1 MPILSTSTKIW
12 LHGLVAAFISAFA
25 TAASG
30 AIALPTVFS
39 FTRYGLINMAKLAV
53 VPAALA
59 VFGYLKASPLPSLM
73 GPGDT
78 ATVKDPVI
86 SADGTISGSSAT
98 LQKAPDPTATMQK

>member
-1 MPILSTSTKIW
+1 MPLLSTNTRIW
-12 LHGLVAAFISAFA
+12 LHGLIAAAISAFS

-39 FTRYGLINMAKLAV
+39 FDKNGLINMAKLSA

-59 VFGYLKASPLPSLM
+59 VFGYLKASPLPALI

-78 ATVKDPVI
+78 ATVKNPVI
-86 SADGTISGSSAT
+86 SPDGNITGTSAT
-98 LQKAPDPTATMQK
+98 LTKAPETPKA